1 MVVADAS
8 PLIVLAKLRR
18 LWLLRDLYDA
28 IRIGPVVKAETVD
41 AGRAIRAAG
50 VEQLEAAL
58 EDGWLQTVGL
68 TKEEEELRERLARLS
83 RLDRG
88 EAEAIA
94 LASGRG
100 ARLIADDSEA
110 RHVAETVGVE
120 YVGTAGVLLEA
131 HLRRLLTFG
140 ELETV
145 LRDLC
150 EVLWL
155 SPAVVAEIMRVA
167 RETDS

>member
-1 MVVADAS
+1 M
-8 PLIVLAKLRR
+8 LAKLRR
-18 LWLLRDLYDA
+18 LWLLRDLYDVVWM
-28 IRIGPVVKAETVD
+28 GPVVKAEAVD
-41 AGRAIRAAG
+41 AGKAIRAAG
-50 VEQLEAAL
+50 VEQIEAAL
-58 EDGWLQTVGL
+58 EDGWLQVVDL
-68 TKEEEELRERLARLS
+68 SREEQSVQERLTRLS
-83 RLDRG
+83 RLGLG

-100 ARLIADDSEA
+100 ARLIADDLEA
-110 RHVAETVGVE
+110 RHVAETVDVD

-131 HLRRLLTFG
+131 HMRLRFTFG
-140 ELETV
+140 ELEAA

-155 SPAVVAEIMRVA
+155 SPTVVAEILRVA

>member
-1 MVVADAS
+1 M
-8 PLIVLAKLRR
+8 LAKLRR
-18 LWLLRDLYDA
+18 QWLLRDLYDVVWM
-28 IRIGPVVKAETVD
+28 GPVVKAEAVD
-41 AGRAIRAAG
+41 AGKAIRAAG
-50 VEQLEAAL
+50 VEQIEAAL
-58 EDGWLQTVGL
+58 EDGWLQVVDL
-68 TKEEEELRERLARLS
+68 SREERSVQERLTRLS
-83 RLDRG
+83 RLGLG

-100 ARLIADDSEA
+100 ARLIADDLEA
-110 RHVAETVGVE
+110 RHVAETVDVD

-131 HLRRLLTFG
+131 HMRLRFTFG
-140 ELETV
+140 ELEAA

-155 SPAVVAEIMRVA
+155 SPTVVAEILRVA

>member
-28 IRIGPVVKAETVD
+28 VLLGPVVKAEAVD
-41 AGRAIRAAG
+41 AGKAIRAVG
-50 VEQLEAAL
+50 VEQIEAAL
-58 EDGWLQTVGL
+58 EDGWLRVVDL
-68 TKEEEELRERLARLS
+68 SEEEQSLQERLTRLS
-83 RLDRG
+83 RLGRG

-100 ARLIADDSEA
+100 ARLIADDLEA
-110 RHVAETVGVE
+110 RHVAETVGAD
-120 YVGTAGVLLEA
+120 YVGTAGVLLDA
-131 HLRRLLTFG
+131 HMRRRLTFG
-140 ELETV
+140 ELETA

-155 SPAVVAEIMRVA
+155 SPAVVAEILRVA